1 LKPLGQ
7 SFLPKKK
14 RLEALEDKMKYIML
28 IISIAVVALT
38 AYVTI
43 DPLCYSDCIREGHPM
58 EICSAICEWP
68 TMTCETPLL

>member
-1 LKPLGQ
+1 
-7 SFLPKKK
+7 
-14 RLEALEDKMKYIML
+14 MKYIML